1 MTTMHD
7 YTLTTQYTPRLEV
20 SVYSNATTAIFFKFM
35 CCVGH
40 RHVLVFTRTNMHGRM
55 LPMYSQVLYEL

>member
-1 MTTMHD
+1 MTAMHD
-7 YTLTTQYTPRLEV
+7 YTLTTYYTPRAEV
-20 SVYSNATTAIFFKFM
+20 SVYTNAITATFFEFM

-55 LPMYSQVLYEL
+55 LAIYSQVLYKL